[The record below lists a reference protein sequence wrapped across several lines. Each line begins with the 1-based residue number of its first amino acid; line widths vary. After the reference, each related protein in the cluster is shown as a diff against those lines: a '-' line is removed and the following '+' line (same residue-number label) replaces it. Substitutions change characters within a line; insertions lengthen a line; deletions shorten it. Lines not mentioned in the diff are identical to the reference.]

1 MWYLKT
7 RSKSLTIFQTRLAS
21 TDWNGLNA
29 PSTNAEYICQ
39 YHGSLIGKHFKSLAQ
54 VMPFLI
60 YDIVPQDVLRAWNV
74 IGALVV
80 LLWHTE
86 IEDLEGYLVR
96 LCLSHLKSNNKVCIR
111 HLFHERS
118 TIFSISLPNVLRAS
132 WSRSQNFTFLS
143 TFLPLSVNLALQLS
157 SQLSAMSP
165 SIMYFAYHAY
175 TAIVKHPVVTAATH
189 SQLRIVSSTLLL
201 EATGLMMPLNH
212 GYMLDE
218 KFLSTHWHT
227 MVTWAG
233 LDSPKEAS

>member
-165 SIMYFAYHAY
+165 SIMYFAYHASQIWKPILCVCLQL
-175 TAIVKHPVVTAATH
+175 AEVKQNSSIQKRYPDD
-189 SQLRIVSSTLLL
+189 VSAMSLY
-201 EATGLMMPLNH
+201 PQCH
-212 GYMLDE
+212 GKTPNCL
-218 KFLSTHWHT
+218 K
-227 MVTWAG
+227 
-233 LDSPKEAS
+233 